1 MQERRKYL
9 RFNTVG
15 SVVLKTG
22 DGTPTIIR
30 AELFNISFDGFS
42 VYTPEKIEIGRNVSF
57 ELSIKILNEII
68 IGEGKIRYI
77 HETKRP
83 DGSFRIGIEFS
94 DIDKKIIQNIINHIQ
109 SEICSE
115 ARRKDLSKRRSF

>member
-1 MQERRKYL
+1 MHERRKYL
-9 RFNTVG
+9 RFNIAG

-22 DGTPTIIR
+22 DTTPVIIK

-42 VYTPEKIEIGRNVSF
+42 VYTLEKIEIGNDVKF
-57 ELSIKILNEII
+57 ELNLKLWNEVI

-83 DGSFRIGIEFS
+83 DGSFRVGVEFCN
-94 DIDKKIIQNIINHIQ
+94 IDKKVIQNIINHIQ

-115 ARRKDLSKRRSF
+115 ARRKDFSKRRSF

>member
-9 RFNTVG
+9 RFNTAG

-22 DGTPTIIR
+22 GATPAIIK

-42 VYTPEKIEIGRNVSF
+42 IYTPEKIEIGSDVSF
-57 ELSIKILNEII
+57 ELSIKLWNEII
-68 IGEGKIRYI
+68 IGEGKIKYM

-83 DGSFRIGIEFS
+83 DGSFRVGIEFS
-94 DIDKKIIQNIINHIQ
+94 DIDKKAIQNIINHIQ
-109 SEICSE
+109 AEICSE
-115 ARRKDLSKRRSF
+115 VRRKDLSKRRSF

>member
-9 RFNTVG
+9 RFNTAG

-22 DGTPTIIR
+22 DATPTIIK
-30 AELFNISFDGFS
+30 AELFNISFEGFS
-42 VYTPEKIEIGRNVSF
+42 AYAPEKIEIGSDVKF
-57 ELSIKILNEII
+57 ELSLKSWDEPI

-83 DGSFRIGIEFS
+83 DGSFRVGIEFS
-94 DIDKKIIQNIINHIQ
+94 NIDKKAIQHIINNIQ
-109 SEICSE
+109 AEICSE
-115 ARRKDLSKRRSF
+115 ARRKDLSRRRSF

>member
-22 DGTPTIIR
+22 DATPTIIK

-42 VYTPEKIEIGRNVSF
+42 VYTQEKIEIGSDVSF
-57 ELSIKILNEII
+57 ELSIKLWNEII

-83 DGSFRIGIEFS
+83 DESFRIGVEFCNM
-94 DIDKKIIQNIINHIQ
+94 DKKVIQHIINNIQ
-109 SEICSE
+109 AEICSE

>member
-9 RFNTVG
+9 RFNTAG
-15 SVVLKTG
+15 SVVLKIG
-22 DGTPTIIR
+22 DAVPAIIK

-42 VYTPEKIEIGRNVSF
+42 VYAPEKIEIGSDVKF
-57 ELSIKILNEII
+57 ELSVTLWNEVI

-83 DGSFRIGIEFS
+83 DGSFRVGVEFC
-94 DIDKKIIQNIINHIQ
+94 DIDKKVIQNIINHIQ
-109 SEICSE
+109 AEICSE

>member
-9 RFNTVG
+9 RFNIEG
-15 SVVLKTG
+15 SVVLKIG
-22 DGTPTIIR
+22 DETPVIIK

-42 VYTPEKIEIGRNVSF
+42 VYTPEKIEIGSDVKF
-57 ELSIKILNEII
+57 ELSLKLWNEII

-83 DGSFRIGIEFS
+83 DGSFRVGVEFCS
-94 DIDKKIIQNIINHIQ
+94 IDKKVIQNIINHIQ

>member
-9 RFNTVG
+9 RFNTAG
-15 SVVLKTG
+15 SALLKIE
-22 DGTPTIIR
+22 DNAPTPIKV
-30 AELFNISFDGFS
+30 ELFNISFEGFS
-42 VYTPEKIEIGRNVSF
+42 VYAPEKIEAGANVRF
-57 ELSIKILNEII
+57 ELSVNSWNEPI

-83 DGSFRIGIEFS
+83 DGSFRVGIEFS
-94 DIDKKIIQNIINHIQ
+94 DIDKKAIQHIINNIQ
-109 SEICSE
+109 AEICSQ